1 MSTIKSRLAAL
12 EARYA
17 ADTAAPVILFDD
29 ADPATV
35 ERVKASGRMLILL
48 SECHGYEVWADGER
62 QYGDIEGVRNAQTYT
77 TRSEGI

>member
-29 ADPATV
+29 ADPAV
-35 ERVKASGRMLILL
+35 IERVKASGRMLILL
-48 SECHGYEVWADGER
+48 SETSGYEVWAEGER
-62 QYGDIEGVRNAQTYT
+62 RYGQIQEAAPCN
-77 TRSEGI
+77 